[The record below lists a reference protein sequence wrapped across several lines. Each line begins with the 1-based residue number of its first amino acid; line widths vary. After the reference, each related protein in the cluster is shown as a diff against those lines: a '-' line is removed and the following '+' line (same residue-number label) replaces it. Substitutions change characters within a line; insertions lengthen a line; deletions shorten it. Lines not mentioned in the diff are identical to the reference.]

1 MIPGMDPRF
10 PTGKFV
16 FDPNPT
22 AQKRRDCIAAIAAF
36 PAELK
41 AAMATARMD
50 QPYRE
55 GGWTAR
61 QVVHHV
67 ADSHMNAFVRF
78 RLALTEDRPT
88 IKPYNETEAKL
99 DDTKLIRRSPRRF
112 STAFI
117 SAGTMLL
124 AMSDADFHARRS
136 ILTMARD
143 RSTGSAA
150 ICLARPPSHRPSHA
164 DGCRLIPFTAFT
176 IRKYPGEDHEL
187 QHGHERTVAD
197 HRLASARDAHG
208 GLGPPQ

>member
-16 FDPNPT
+16 FDPNPP
-22 AQKRRDCIAAIAAF
+22 AQTRRDCIAAIAAF

-67 ADSHMNAFVRF
+67 ADSHMNAFIRF

-88 IKPYNETEAKL
+88 IKPYNETEWARLADMKM
-99 DDTKLIRRSPRRF
+99 DP
-112 STAFI
+112 AI
-117 SAGTMLL
+117 SAQILDGLHQRWHVMLL
-124 AMSDADFHARRS
+124 AMSDADFSREAIHPDHGPRS
-136 ILTMARD
+136 IDWFLQLYAWHGRHHIGHLT
-143 RSTGSAA
+143 
-150 ICLARPPSHRPSHA
+150 L
-164 DGCRLIPFTAFT
+164 TA
-176 IRKYPGEDHEL
+176 E
-187 QHGHERTVAD
+187 
-197 HRLASARDAHG
+197 S
-208 GLGPPQ
+208 